1 MNYWWGLQSDAEQVD
16 YYEELAGGTTQ
27 LLNLIA
33 EALQKHELAIFP
45 AGGLYAQGHV
55 KKVPQGGSYTPKELM
70 EMDWLG
76 ECVEGAL
83 PQYEDLDV
91 KTRGL
96 IAINGLG
103 SLKGLPL

>member
-1 MNYWWGLQSDAEQVD
+1 
-16 YYEELAGGTTQ
+16 
-27 LLNLIA
+27 
-33 EALQKHELAIFP
+33 
-45 AGGLYAQGHV
+45 
-55 KKVPQGGSYTPKELM
+55 M

-103 SLKGLPL
+103 SLKGMPL